1 MTVTGRIALQA
12 LIWRRAAATVS
23 LLGLL
28 LVPAS
33 CRETGTEPTGP
44 VFGALELISESNL
57 TGAAG
62 EALAPPVVVR
72 ARDTQ
77 GQPMAGV
84 EIVWTAAAGTVNPA
98 SSSTDASGIAAVTW
112 TLGPATG
119 QQQLT
124 AAADGRTVTVT
135 AQAQPGAPHTVT
147 ITPAS
152 VVFGALGETA
162 TLAAGAV
169 DQFGNPTAGSVTW
182 SSLAPDV
189 AEIDLTGLVRAVAP
203 GTAGITA
210 TIGTAVGSAVIDV
223 QQQIVRVR
231 VSSPWH
237 TFSAIGDTHRF
248 SATALDANDRPVV
261 GAPLAWSSA
270 DPGIVTV
277 DETGLARAVAAGST
291 LLLAT
296 SNGAADTV
304 RVTVAQ
310 VAASIVIAPA
320 AHTFSALGA
329 TQQFTAV
336 VTDQNGNVLP
346 GAPLTWTSSDP
357 GVATVTSGGLV
368 QAVAAGTTQI
378 TVSSGAVS
386 AAATVVVTPAI
397 ASIEISPA
405 AHTFTSLGDTQQFT
419 AVARDANGNPIP
431 GAPLAWSST
440 DGAVVTVTGGGL
452 AESVG
457 DGSAQIIVTS
467 GAASDAAAVT
477 VDRIVASVEISP
489 AAHTFTSIGETQ
501 QFSAIARDANG
512 NPIAGAPLTWSS
524 TDAGV
529 ATVTAG
535 GLAEAVGDGSA
546 QIVVTSGAAA
556 DTAAVDV
563 DRVIDSIEVSPATHT
578 FTSLG
583 DTEPFSA
590 VARDANG
597 NPIPGVAFTWSSTDT
612 DVVSVTAGGVAEAVG
627 DGSAQIIATSG
638 SVAGAADIDVSRV
651 AATLEI
657 SPTAHT
663 FTSIEDTQQFSAVA
677 RDANA
682 NVIPGA
688 ALVWTSTDTNVVTI
702 TAGGLA
708 EAAGDG
714 TAEIIVTSGAAADT
728 ATVEVDRSVAS
739 VTVVPA
745 TASIDVGETAQFT
758 AEARDANG
766 FLISGV
772 AFVWSSTDAAIAT
785 VDQTGLATAVNPSVA
800 GIVATTGALAD
811 TAMLVI
817 AEQARGFDGATQA
830 ILIADDPALTFP
842 AGDWTLSLWVRPE
855 DLSGTFIKYYFSWG
869 IFAALPSMNLFL
881 GEQGASPPTW
891 GFNMRDAAGNGASAL
906 TTVTPIVGQWQHV
919 LFMRSGNVV
928 SFHIDGVEVPQ
939 TITLTGAI
947 DVAGPVNLGR
957 RSDADA
963 NRYFNGHLAQLGR
976 WSRALTAPERNALA
990 AGLNPRDITDFDFV
1004 VPLGHEPER
1013 SFGATFTFTPL
1024 NAPPVVAGPPVDPPS
1039 N

>member
-1 MTVTGRIALQA
+1 M
-12 LIWRRAAATVS
+12 
-23 LLGLL
+23 
-28 LVPAS
+28 
-33 CRETGTEPTGP
+33 
-44 VFGALELISESNL
+44 
-57 TGAAG
+57 
-62 EALAPPVVVR
+62 
-72 ARDTQ
+72 
-77 GQPMAGV
+77 
-84 EIVWTAAAGTVNPA
+84 
-98 SSSTDASGIAAVTW
+98 
-112 TLGPATG
+112 
-119 QQQLT
+119 
-124 AAADGRTVTVT
+124 
-135 AQAQPGAPHTVT
+135 
-147 ITPAS
+147 
-152 VVFGALGETA
+152 
-162 TLAAGAV
+162 
-169 DQFGNPTAGSVTW
+169 
-182 SSLAPDV
+182 
-189 AEIDLTGLVRAVAP
+189 
-203 GTAGITA
+203 
-210 TIGTAVGSAVIDV
+210 
-223 QQQIVRVR
+223 
-231 VSSPWH
+231 
-237 TFSAIGDTHRF
+237 
-248 SATALDANDRPVV
+248 
-261 GAPLAWSSA
+261 
-270 DPGIVTV
+270 
-277 DETGLARAVAAGST
+277 
-291 LLLAT
+291 
-296 SNGAADTV
+296 
-304 RVTVAQ
+304 
-310 VAASIVIAPA
+310 
-320 AHTFSALGA
+320 
-329 TQQFTAV
+329 
-336 VTDQNGNVLP
+336 
-346 GAPLTWTSSDP
+346 
-357 GVATVTSGGLV
+357 
-368 QAVAAGTTQI
+368 
-378 TVSSGAVS
+378 
-386 AAATVVVTPAI
+386 
-397 ASIEISPA
+397 
-405 AHTFTSLGDTQQFT
+405 
-419 AVARDANGNPIP
+419 
-431 GAPLAWSST
+431 
-440 DGAVVTVTGGGL
+440 
-452 AESVG
+452 
-457 DGSAQIIVTS
+457 
-467 GAASDAAAVT
+467 
-477 VDRIVASVEISP
+477 
-489 AAHTFTSIGETQ
+489 
-501 QFSAIARDANG
+501 
-512 NPIAGAPLTWSS
+512 
-524 TDAGV
+524 
-529 ATVTAG
+529 
-535 GLAEAVGDGSA
+535 
-546 QIVVTSGAAA
+546 
-556 DTAAVDV
+556 
-563 DRVIDSIEVSPATHT
+563 
-578 FTSLG
+578 
-583 DTEPFSA
+583 
-590 VARDANG
+590 
-597 NPIPGVAFTWSSTDT
+597 
-612 DVVSVTAGGVAEAVG
+612 
-627 DGSAQIIATSG
+627 
-638 SVAGAADIDVSRV
+638 